1 MKASKHEVGFTKEQQ
16 EVLTGT
22 LLGDGCLAQHGHFH
36 RLHVKHKAEQRA
48 LAELKY
54 RTFAEYISMPLHAFD
69 QQLLGKEYPCV
80 QFASLTSPE
89 FTKWHRYFYRGRRK
103 VVPPDIARHLSPL
116 AVAVWFMDDGAS
128 DFAGVTFQ
136 THSFRLNEVR
146 LLADSL
152 RSSLGVIANLRRNK
166 GAWILYVGA
175 SELPRF
181 RDLVSRYILPDLS
194 YKLVAR
200 SATPYRKTSI
210 SSSVGSPGHTTAE
223 RTYGPNINEQASLGR
238 K

>member
-1 MKASKHEVGFTKEQQ
+1 VCAICFSDKS
-16 EVLTGT
+16 
-22 LLGDGCLAQHGHFH
+22 
-36 RLHVKHKAEQRA
+36 RI
-48 LAELKY
+48 Y
-54 RTFAEYISMPLHAFD
+54 
-69 QQLLGKEYPCV
+69 
-80 QFASLTSPE
+80 
-89 FTKWHRYFYRGRRK
+89 KWHRYFYRGRRK

-152 RSSLGVIANLRRNK
+152 RSSLGVIANLRRNE

-194 YKLVAR
+194 YKLMAR
-200 SATPYRKTSI
+200 PSATDYQKSSI
-210 SSSVGSPGHTTAE
+210 SSSVRSRGQTTAE
-223 RTYGPNINEQASLGR
+223 RTDGPTSMSRLLWEKSDCF
-238 K
+238 